1 MNIENTN
8 EEIQKLKEKN
18 SERLSEIMS
27 LQEKMEELL
36 KKNISYNK
44 ELSDYSKKIFELEEE
59 IQVLKEQN
67 KTYNEFKELFQNEK
81 PEDILR
87 EFKIQSEGNQQL
99 FSDYENLRLELKR
112 VKYEKETYEKLYKEL
127 LSYNFNS
134 KDNNN
139 KEDKK
144 ELEPYINKINEL
156 EDDLDQNKKHKTQ
169 NELLHNMLYQIYN
182 LLFEAFR
189 LDKNIK
195 INKKY
200 NYIQKEDFTPNIF
213 SSVEVAN
220 YVKLMIKSMKDTTAE
235 QELRE
240 TIVYANMLVR
250 AYLPEKL
257 NMRYKPVEILCE
269 IKKMVDNNCD
279 KLKKVEGNYKVALEK
294 IKSLEKEINIM
305 KGKLKQDELKYEKY
319 QKIVDKIMIKDGRNS
334 NNNKNNDD
342 SDKKSNKSNSK
353 NKTKSKFKINVSVEC
368 GRRRI
373 IPREKYY
380 INATQK
386 K

>member
-1 MNIENTN
+1 MNLENTN

-36 KKNISYNK
+36 KKNINYNK
-44 ELSDYSKKIFELEEE
+44 ELSDYSKKVFKLENE

-67 KTYNEFKELFQNEK
+67 KTYNEFKELFQGQN

-99 FSDYENLRLELKR
+99 FSDYENLRLELKK

-200 NYIQKEDFTPNIF
+200 NYIQKEDFTPNLF
-213 SSVEVAN
+213 SSVEIAN

-257 NMRYKPVEILCE
+257 NLRYRPTEILCE
-269 IKKMVDNNCD
+269 IKKLVDNNCE
-279 KLKKVEGNYKVALEK
+279 KLKKVEGNYKLSLEK

-319 QKIVDKIMIKDGRNS
+319 QKIVDKIMVKEGRNS
-334 NNNKNNDD
+334 SNKNNDD
-342 SDKKSNKSNSK
+342 IDKKSNNSNSK
-353 NKTKSKFKINVSVEC
+353 NKTKSKIKINVSVEC

>member
-1 MNIENTN
+1 MSLENTN

-36 KKNISYNK
+36 KKNINYNK
-44 ELSDYSKKIFELEEE
+44 ELSDYSKKVFELENE

-67 KTYNEFKELFQNEK
+67 KTYNEFKELFQGQN

-99 FSDYENLRLELKR
+99 FSDYENLRLELKK

-200 NYIQKEDFTPNIF
+200 NYIQKEDFTPNLF
-213 SSVEVAN
+213 SSVEIAN

-257 NMRYKPVEILCE
+257 NMRYRPTEILCE
-269 IKKMVDNNCD
+269 IKKLVDNNCE
-279 KLKKVEGNYKVALEK
+279 KLKKVEGNYKLSLEK

-319 QKIVDKIMIKDGRNS
+319 QKIVDKIMVKEGRNS
-334 NNNKNNDD
+334 SNQNNDD
-342 SDKKSNKSNSK
+342 IDKKSNNSNSK
-353 NKTKSKFKINVSVEC
+353 NKTKSKIKINVSVEC

>member
-1 MNIENTN
+1 MNLENTN

-18 SERLSEIMS
+18 SKRLSEIMS

-36 KKNISYNK
+36 KKNINYNK
-44 ELSDYSKKIFELEEE
+44 ELSDYSKKVFELENE

-67 KTYNEFKELFQNEK
+67 KTYNEFKELFQGQN

-99 FSDYENLRLELKR
+99 FSDYENLRLELKK

-200 NYIQKEDFTPNIF
+200 NYIQKEDFTPNLF
-213 SSVEVAN
+213 SSVEIAN

-257 NMRYKPVEILCE
+257 NMRYRPTEILCE
-269 IKKMVDNNCD
+269 IKKLVDNNCE
-279 KLKKVEGNYKVALEK
+279 KLKKVEGNYKLSLEK

-319 QKIVDKIMIKDGRNS
+319 QKIVDKIMVKEGRNS
-334 NNNKNNDD
+334 SNKNNDD
-342 SDKKSNKSNSK
+342 IDKKSNNSNSK
-353 NKTKSKFKINVSVEC
+353 NKTKSKIKINVSVEC

-373 IPREKYY
+373 IPKEKYY

>member
-1 MNIENTN
+1 MNLENTN

-18 SERLSEIMS
+18 SQRLSEIMS

-36 KKNISYNK
+36 KKNINYNK
-44 ELSDYSKKIFELEEE
+44 ELSDYSKKVFELENE

-67 KTYNEFKELFQNEK
+67 KTYNEFKELFQGQN

-99 FSDYENLRLELKR
+99 FSDYENLRLELKK

-200 NYIQKEDFTPNIF
+200 NYIQKEDFTPNLF
-213 SSVEVAN
+213 SSVEIAN

-257 NMRYKPVEILCE
+257 NMRYKPTEILCE
-269 IKKMVDNNCD
+269 IKKLVDNNCE
-279 KLKKVEGNYKVALEK
+279 KLKKVEGNYKLSLEK

-319 QKIVDKIMIKDGRNS
+319 QKIVDKIMVKEGRNS
-334 NNNKNNDD
+334 SNKNNDD
-342 SDKKSNKSNSK
+342 IDKKSNNSNSK
-353 NKTKSKFKINVSVEC
+353 NKTKSKIKINVSVEC

>member
-1 MNIENTN
+1 MNLENTN

-36 KKNISYNK
+36 KKNINYNK
-44 ELSDYSKKIFELEEE
+44 ELSDYSKKVFELENE
-59 IQVLKEQN
+59 IQILKEQN
-67 KTYNEFKELFQNEK
+67 KTYNEFKELFQGQN

-99 FSDYENLRLELKR
+99 FSDYENLRLELKK

-200 NYIQKEDFTPNIF
+200 NYIQKEDFTPNLF
-213 SSVEVAN
+213 SSVEIAN

-257 NMRYKPVEILCE
+257 NMRYRPTEILCE
-269 IKKMVDNNCD
+269 IKKLVDNNCE
-279 KLKKVEGNYKVALEK
+279 KLKKVEGNYKLSLEK

-319 QKIVDKIMIKDGRNS
+319 QKIVDKIMVKEGRNS
-334 NNNKNNDD
+334 SNKNNDD
-342 SDKKSNKSNSK
+342 IDKKSNNSNSK
-353 NKTKSKFKINVSVEC
+353 NKTKSKIKINVSVEC
-368 GRRRI
+368 GRRKI

>member
-1 MNIENTN
+1 MNLENTN

-36 KKNISYNK
+36 KKNINYNK
-44 ELSDYSKKIFELEEE
+44 ELSDYSKKVFELESE

-67 KTYNEFKELFQNEK
+67 KTYNEFKELFQGQN

-99 FSDYENLRLELKR
+99 FADYENLRLELKR

-200 NYIQKEDFTPNIF
+200 NYIQKEDFTPNLF
-213 SSVEVAN
+213 SSVEIAN

-257 NMRYKPVEILCE
+257 NMRYRPTEILCE
-269 IKKMVDNNCD
+269 IKKLVDNNCE
-279 KLKKVEGNYKVALEK
+279 KLKKVEGNYKVSLER

-319 QKIVDKIMIKDGRNS
+319 QKIVDKIMVKEGRNS
-334 NNNKNNDD
+334 SNKNNDD
-342 SDKKSNKSNSK
+342 IDKKSNNSNSK
-353 NKTKSKFKINVSVEC
+353 NKTKSKIKINVSVEC

>member
-1 MNIENTN
+1 MNLENTN

-36 KKNISYNK
+36 KKNINYNK
-44 ELSDYSKKIFELEEE
+44 ELSDYSKKVFELESE

-67 KTYNEFKELFQNEK
+67 KTYNEFKELFQGQN

-99 FSDYENLRLELKR
+99 FADYENLRLELKR

-200 NYIQKEDFTPNIF
+200 NYIQKEDFTPNLF
-213 SSVEVAN
+213 SSVEIAN

-257 NMRYKPVEILCE
+257 NMRYRPTEILCE
-269 IKKMVDNNCD
+269 IKKLVDNNCE
-279 KLKKVEGNYKVALEK
+279 KLKKVEGNYKVSLER

-319 QKIVDKIMIKDGRNS
+319 QKIVDKIMVKEGRNS
-334 NNNKNNDD
+334 NNKNTDD
-342 SDKKSNKSNSK
+342 IDKKSNNSNSK
-353 NKTKSKFKINVSVEC
+353 NKTKSKIKINVSVEC

>member
-59 IQVLKEQN
+59 IQVLREQN

-342 SDKKSNKSNSK
+342 SDKKSSKSNSK

>member
-1 MNIENTN
+1 MNLENTN

-36 KKNISYNK
+36 KKNINYNK
-44 ELSDYSKKIFELEEE
+44 ELSDYSKKVFELENE

-67 KTYNEFKELFQNEK
+67 KTYNEFKELFQGQN

-99 FSDYENLRLELKR
+99 FSDYENLRLELKK

-200 NYIQKEDFTPNIF
+200 NYIQKEDFTPNLF
-213 SSVEVAN
+213 SSVEIAN

-257 NMRYKPVEILCE
+257 NMRYRPTEILCE
-269 IKKMVDNNCD
+269 IKKLVDNNCE
-279 KLKKVEGNYKVALEK
+279 KLKKVEGNYKLSLEK

-319 QKIVDKIMIKDGRNS
+319 QKIVDKIMVKEGRNS
-334 NNNKNNDD
+334 SNKNNDD
-342 SDKKSNKSNSK
+342 IDKKSNNSNSK
-353 NKTKSKFKINVSVEC
+353 NKTKSKIKINVSVEC

-373 IPREKYY
+373 IPKEKYY

>member
-1 MNIENTN
+1 MNLENTN

-36 KKNISYNK
+36 KKNINYNK
-44 ELSDYSKKIFELEEE
+44 ELSDYSKKVFELESE

-67 KTYNEFKELFQNEK
+67 KTYNEFKELFQGQN

-99 FSDYENLRLELKR
+99 FADYENLRLELKR

-200 NYIQKEDFTPNIF
+200 NYIQKEDFTPNLF
-213 SSVEVAN
+213 SSVEIAN

-257 NMRYKPVEILCE
+257 NMRYRPTEILCE
-269 IKKMVDNNCD
+269 IKKLVDNNCE
-279 KLKKVEGNYKVALEK
+279 KLKKVEGNYKVSLER

-319 QKIVDKIMIKDGRNS
+319 QKIVDKIMVKEGRNS
-334 NNNKNNDD
+334 SNKNTDD
-342 SDKKSNKSNSK
+342 IDKKSNNSNSK
-353 NKTKSKFKINVSVEC
+353 NKTKSKIKINVSVEC

>member
-1 MNIENTN
+1 MNLENTN
-8 EEIQKLKEKN
+8 EEIKKLKEKN

-36 KKNISYNK
+36 KKNINYNK
-44 ELSDYSKKIFELEEE
+44 ELSDYSKKVFELESE

-67 KTYNEFKELFQNEK
+67 KTYNEFKELFQGQN

-99 FSDYENLRLELKR
+99 FADYENLRLELKR

-200 NYIQKEDFTPNIF
+200 NYIQKEDFTPNLF
-213 SSVEVAN
+213 SSVEIAN

-257 NMRYKPVEILCE
+257 NMRYRPTEILCE
-269 IKKMVDNNCD
+269 IKKLVDNNCE
-279 KLKKVEGNYKVALEK
+279 KLKKVEGNYKVSLER

-319 QKIVDKIMIKDGRNS
+319 QKIVDKIMVKEGRNS
-334 NNNKNNDD
+334 NNKNTDD
-342 SDKKSNKSNSK
+342 IDKKSNNSNSK
-353 NKTKSKFKINVSVEC
+353 NKTKSKIKINVSVEC

>member
-1 MNIENTN
+1 MNLENTN

-36 KKNISYNK
+36 KKNINYNK
-44 ELSDYSKKIFELEEE
+44 ELSDYSKKVFELESE

-67 KTYNEFKELFQNEK
+67 KTYNEFKELFQGQN

-99 FSDYENLRLELKR
+99 FADYENLRLELKR

-200 NYIQKEDFTPNIF
+200 NYIQKEDFTPNLF
-213 SSVEVAN
+213 SSVEIAN

-257 NMRYKPVEILCE
+257 NMRYRPTEILCE
-269 IKKMVDNNCD
+269 IKKLVDNNCE
-279 KLKKVEGNYKVALEK
+279 KLKKVEGNYKVSLEK

-319 QKIVDKIMIKDGRNS
+319 QKIVDKIMVKEGRNS
-334 NNNKNNDD
+334 SNKNNDD
-342 SDKKSNKSNSK
+342 IDKKSNNSNSK
-353 NKTKSKFKINVSVEC
+353 NKTKSKIKINVSVEC

>member
-1 MNIENTN
+1 MNLENTN

-36 KKNISYNK
+36 KKNINYNK
-44 ELSDYSKKIFELEEE
+44 ELSDYSKKVFELENE

-67 KTYNEFKELFQNEK
+67 KTYNEFKELFQGQN

-99 FSDYENLRLELKR
+99 FSDYENLRLELKK

-200 NYIQKEDFTPNIF
+200 NYIQKEDFTPNLF
-213 SSVEVAN
+213 SSVEIAN

-257 NMRYKPVEILCE
+257 NMRYRPTEILCE
-269 IKKMVDNNCD
+269 IKKLVDNNCE
-279 KLKKVEGNYKVALEK
+279 KLKKVEGNYKLSLEK

-319 QKIVDKIMIKDGRNS
+319 QKIVDKIMVKEGRNS
-334 NNNKNNDD
+334 SNKNNDD
-342 SDKKSNKSNSK
+342 IDKKSNNSNSK
-353 NKTKSKFKINVSVEC
+353 NKTKSKIKINVSVEC
-368 GRRRI
+368 GRRKI

>member
-1 MNIENTN
+1 MNLENTN

-36 KKNISYNK
+36 KKNINYNK
-44 ELSDYSKKIFELEEE
+44 ELSDYSKKVFELESE

-67 KTYNEFKELFQNEK
+67 KTYNEFKELFQGQN

-99 FSDYENLRLELKR
+99 FADYENLRLELKR

-200 NYIQKEDFTPNIF
+200 NYIQKEDFTPNLF
-213 SSVEVAN
+213 SSVEIAN

-257 NMRYKPVEILCE
+257 NMRYRPTEILCE
-269 IKKMVDNNCD
+269 IKKLVDNNCE
-279 KLKKVEGNYKVALEK
+279 KLKKVEGNYKVSLEK

-319 QKIVDKIMIKDGRNS
+319 QKIVDKIIVKEGRNS
-334 NNNKNNDD
+334 NNKNTDD
-342 SDKKSNKSNSK
+342 IDKKSNNSNSK
-353 NKTKSKFKINVSVEC
+353 NKTKSKIKINVSVEC

>member
-1 MNIENTN
+1 MNLENTN

-36 KKNISYNK
+36 KKNINYNK
-44 ELSDYSKKIFELEEE
+44 ELSDYSKKVFELENE

-67 KTYNEFKELFQNEK
+67 KTYNEFKELFQGQN

-200 NYIQKEDFTPNIF
+200 NYIQKEDFTPNLF
-213 SSVEVAN
+213 SSVEIAN

-257 NMRYKPVEILCE
+257 NMRYRPTEILCE
-269 IKKMVDNNCD
+269 IKKLVDNNCE
-279 KLKKVEGNYKVALEK
+279 KLKKVEGNYKLSLEK
-294 IKSLEKEINIM
+294 IRSLEKEINIM

-319 QKIVDKIMIKDGRNS
+319 QKIVDKIMVKEGRNS
-334 NNNKNNDD
+334 SNKNNDD
-342 SDKKSNKSNSK
+342 IDKKSNNSNSK
-353 NKTKSKFKINVSVEC
+353 NKTKNKIKINVSVEC

>member
-1 MNIENTN
+1 MNLENTN

-36 KKNISYNK
+36 KKNINYNK
-44 ELSDYSKKIFELEEE
+44 ELSDYSKKVFELENE

-67 KTYNEFKELFQNEK
+67 KTYNEFKELFQGQN

-99 FSDYENLRLELKR
+99 FSDYENLRLELKK

-200 NYIQKEDFTPNIF
+200 NYIQKEDFTPNLF
-213 SSVEVAN
+213 SSVEIAN

-257 NMRYKPVEILCE
+257 NLRYRPTEILCE
-269 IKKMVDNNCD
+269 IKKLVDNNCE
-279 KLKKVEGNYKVALEK
+279 KLKKVEGNYKLSLEK

-319 QKIVDKIMIKDGRNS
+319 QKIVDKIMVKEGRNS
-334 NNNKNNDD
+334 SNKNNDD
-342 SDKKSNKSNSK
+342 IDKKSNNSNSK
-353 NKTKSKFKINVSVEC
+353 NKTKSKIKINVSVEC

>member
-59 IQVLKEQN
+59 IQVLREQN

-139 KEDKK
+139 KEDNKK

-319 QKIVDKIMIKDGRNS
+319 QKIVDKIIVKEGRNS
-334 NNNKNNDD
+334 NNKNTDD
-342 SDKKSNKSNSK
+342 IDKKSNNSNSK
-353 NKTKSKFKINVSVEC
+353 NKTKSKIKINVSVEC

>member
-1 MNIENTN
+1 MNLENTN

-36 KKNISYNK
+36 KKNINYNK
-44 ELSDYSKKIFELEEE
+44 ELSDYSKKVFELESE

-67 KTYNEFKELFQNEK
+67 KTYNEFKELFQGQN

-99 FSDYENLRLELKR
+99 FADYENLRLELKR

-200 NYIQKEDFTPNIF
+200 NYIQKEDFTPNLF
-213 SSVEVAN
+213 SSVEIAN

-257 NMRYKPVEILCE
+257 NMRYRPTEILCE
-269 IKKMVDNNCD
+269 IKKLVDNNCE
-279 KLKKVEGNYKVALEK
+279 KLKKVEGNYKVSLEK

-319 QKIVDKIMIKDGRNS
+319 QKIVDKIMVKEGRNS
-334 NNNKNNDD
+334 SNKNNDD
-342 SDKKSNKSNSK
+342 IDKKSNNSNSK
-353 NKTKSKFKINVSVEC
+353 NKTKSKIKINVSVEC

-380 INATQK
+380 LFC
-386 K
+386 

>member
-1 MNIENTN
+1 MNLENTN

-36 KKNISYNK
+36 KKNINYNK
-44 ELSDYSKKIFELEEE
+44 ELSDYSKKVFELESE

-67 KTYNEFKELFQNEK
+67 KTYNEFKELFQGQN

-99 FSDYENLRLELKR
+99 FADYENLRLELKR

-200 NYIQKEDFTPNIF
+200 NYIQKEDFTPNLF
-213 SSVEVAN
+213 SSVEIAN

-257 NMRYKPVEILCE
+257 NMRYRPTEILCE
-269 IKKMVDNNCD
+269 IKKLVDNNCE
-279 KLKKVEGNYKVALEK
+279 KLKKVEGNYKVSLER

-319 QKIVDKIMIKDGRNS
+319 QKIVDKIMIKEGRNS
-334 NNNKNNDD
+334 NNKNTDD
-342 SDKKSNKSNSK
+342 IDKKSNNSNSK
-353 NKTKSKFKINVSVEC
+353 NKTKSKIKINVSVEC

>member
-1 MNIENTN
+1 MNLENTN

-36 KKNISYNK
+36 KKNINYNK
-44 ELSDYSKKIFELEEE
+44 ELSDYSKKVFELENE

-67 KTYNEFKELFQNEK
+67 KTYNEFKELFQGQN

-99 FSDYENLRLELKR
+99 FSDYENLRLELKK

-200 NYIQKEDFTPNIF
+200 NYIQKEDFTPNLF
-213 SSVEVAN
+213 SSVEIAN

-257 NMRYKPVEILCE
+257 NLRYRPTEILCE
-269 IKKMVDNNCD
+269 IKKLVDNNCE
-279 KLKKVEGNYKVALEK
+279 KLKKVEGNYKLSLEK

-319 QKIVDKIMIKDGRNS
+319 QKIVDKIMVKEGRNS
-334 NNNKNNDD
+334 SNKNNDD
-342 SDKKSNKSNSK
+342 IDKKSNNSNSK
-353 NKTKSKFKINVSVEC
+353 NKTTSKIKINVSVEC

>member
-1 MNIENTN
+1 MNLENTN

-36 KKNISYNK
+36 KKNINYNK
-44 ELSDYSKKIFELEEE
+44 ELSDYSKKVFELESE

-67 KTYNEFKELFQNEK
+67 KTYNEFKELFQGQN

-99 FSDYENLRLELKR
+99 FADYENLRLELKR

-200 NYIQKEDFTPNIF
+200 NYIQKEDFTPNLF
-213 SSVEVAN
+213 SSVEIAN

-257 NMRYKPVEILCE
+257 NMRYRPTEILCE
-269 IKKMVDNNCD
+269 IKKLVDNNCE
-279 KLKKVEGNYKVALEK
+279 KLKKVEGNYKVSLEK

-319 QKIVDKIMIKDGRNS
+319 QKIVDKIMVKEGRNS
-334 NNNKNNDD
+334 NNKNTDD
-342 SDKKSNKSNSK
+342 IDKKSNNSNSK
-353 NKTKSKFKINVSVEC
+353 NKTKSKIKINVSVEC

>member
-1 MNIENTN
+1 MNLENTN

-36 KKNISYNK
+36 KKNINYNK
-44 ELSDYSKKIFELEEE
+44 ELSDYSKKVFELENE

-67 KTYNEFKELFQNEK
+67 KTYNEFKELFQGQN

-213 SSVEVAN
+213 SSVEIAN

-257 NMRYKPVEILCE
+257 NMRYRPTEILCE
-269 IKKMVDNNCD
+269 IKKLVDNNCE
-279 KLKKVEGNYKVALEK
+279 KLKKVEGNYKLSLEK

-319 QKIVDKIMIKDGRNS
+319 QKIVDKIMVKEGRNS
-334 NNNKNNDD
+334 SNKNNDD
-342 SDKKSNKSNSK
+342 IDKKSNNSNSK
-353 NKTKSKFKINVSVEC
+353 NKTKSKIKINVSVEC

>member
-1 MNIENTN
+1 MNLENSD

-27 LQEKMEELL
+27 LQEKIEELL
-36 KKNISYNK
+36 QKNINYNK
-44 ELSDYSKKIFELEEE
+44 ELSDYSKKVFELENE
-59 IQVLKEQN
+59 IQILKEQN
-67 KTYNEFKELFQNEK
+67 KTYNEFKELFQNQN
-81 PEDILR
+81 PEEILR

-134 KDNNN
+134 KDNS
-139 KEDKK
+139 KDDKK

-200 NYIQKEDFTPNIF
+200 NYIKKEDFTPNIF
-213 SSVEVAN
+213 SSVEIAN

-257 NMRYKPVEILCE
+257 NMKYKPVEILCE
-269 IKKMVDNNCD
+269 IKKMVDNNCE
-279 KLKKVEGNYKVALEK
+279 KLKKVEGNYKLSLEK
-294 IKSLEKEINIM
+294 IRSLEKEINIM

-319 QKIVDKIMIKDGRNS
+319 QKIVDKIMIKDGRN

-342 SDKKSNKSNSK
+342 FDKKSSKSNSK
-353 NKTKSKFKINVSVEC
+353 NKTKSKIKINVSVEC

>member
-1 MNIENTN
+1 MNLENTN

-36 KKNISYNK
+36 KKNINYNK
-44 ELSDYSKKIFELEEE
+44 ELSDYSKKVFELENE

-67 KTYNEFKELFQNEK
+67 KTYNEFKELFQGQN

-200 NYIQKEDFTPNIF
+200 NYIQKEDFTPNLF
-213 SSVEVAN
+213 SSVEIAN

-257 NMRYKPVEILCE
+257 NMRYRPTEILCE
-269 IKKMVDNNCD
+269 IKKLVDNNCE
-279 KLKKVEGNYKVALEK
+279 KLKKVEGNYKLSLEK

-319 QKIVDKIMIKDGRNS
+319 QKIVDKIMVKEGRNS
-334 NNNKNNDD
+334 SNKNNDD
-342 SDKKSNKSNSK
+342 IDKKSNNSNSK
-353 NKTKSKFKINVSVEC
+353 NKTKSKIKINVSVEC

>member
-44 ELSDYSKKIFELEEE
+44 ELSDYSKKVFELEEE

-342 SDKKSNKSNSK
+342 SDKKSSKSNSK